1 MIMHDY
7 HPQGEKVV
15 LLLHP
20 MLASGSMMYELLG
33 KHLGDSIRCLAPDFA
48 SHGDQQD
55 QEFQSAARETEEIA
69 GYLREQGIRHID
81 LAYGAS
87 LGGVVLTQLLKE
99 DLSFGT
105 VFFEG
110 TSFFEGSRLLTPMVA
125 KVFLKKHRRAAADHE
140 RAVTAMGA
148 LYGSRFAQA
157 FADQFIGMTEDSIR
171 NIAAACG
178 NNVHADLTREQQ
190 SHCIFA
196 YGSRDFN
203 TLKAKKGCRKFY
215 PHASLRIWEGY
226 GHCERVT
233 ADTENYVSLLKSF
246 LK

>member
-20 MLASGSMMYELLG
+20 MLASGPMMYELLG
-33 KHLGDSIRCLAPDFA
+33 KPLGDNIRCLAPDLA
-48 SHGDQQD
+48 SHGDQQGKEFTSAS
-55 QEFQSAARETEEIA
+55 QEAEEIA
-69 GYLREQGIRHID
+69 GYLKEEGIRRID

-87 LGGVVLTQLLKE
+87 LGGVVLTQLLKKE
-99 DLSFGT
+99 IAFQS

-110 TSFFEGSRLLTPMVA
+110 TSFFEGSRFLTPIVS

-148 LYGSRFAQA
+148 LYGAQFAEA
-157 FADQFIGMTEDSIR
+157 FADQFIGMTEESIR
-171 NIAAACG
+171 RIAAACG
-178 NNVHADLTREQQ
+178 NNLHADLTKEQQ
-190 SHCIFA
+190 SRCTFA
-196 YGSRDFN
+196 YGSKDFN
-203 TLKAKKGCRKFY
+203 LGKAKKGCRKFY
-215 PHASLRIWEGY
+215 PHAAFRVWEGF
-226 GHCERVT
+226 GHCEKVT
-233 ADTENYVSLLKSF
+233 ADTENYVKLLKDC